1 MLVQVALANFIF
13 TVMKKLIL
21 RHFENIF
28 NSVVKKVGSAHM
40 HLLLLFSILFNA
52 LKVVFIYTQTFL
64 FLPNYR
70 KVYNATSSNELIS
83 K

>member
-13 TVMKKLIL
+13 TVMKKIPSILIL

-64 FLPNYR
+64 FLIIERCIMPQALMN
-70 KVYNATSSNELIS
+70 
-83 K
+83 